1 MIIGILD
8 RIRTWLDEDAS
19 DRGMQ
24 GGRRP
29 AMQLAAAALLAE
41 AARED
46 GEVSAQEID
55 VICEVLA
62 DHFDLSPEDAKA
74 LAGEGE
80 AAQARATGLF
90 RFTRASVDTM
100 NEPQREELVE
110 MMWDVIYA
118 DGIVHEFEASLMR
131 RICGL
136 LHVTD
141 RASGEARKRA
151 ARRKG
156 VTD

>member
-1 MIIGILD
+1 
-8 RIRTWLDEDAS
+8 
-19 DRGMQ
+19 
-24 GGRRP
+24 
-29 AMQLAAAALLAE
+29 
-41 AARED
+41 
-46 GEVSAQEID
+46 
-55 VICEVLA
+55 
-62 DHFDLSPEDAKA
+62 
-74 LAGEGE
+74 
-80 AAQARATGLF
+80 
-90 RFTRASVDTM
+90 M